1 MKGYNGPSI
10 LCAIFLFGAILVSPA
25 FADMEKVD
33 EAELAQTNASVTG
46 ASDKHSN
53 VGAVSTGGTF
63 DKTQWVVYPSDSKVS
78 EGFSPN
84 VPSLGPETWTFNFGA
99 NNPNYF
105 GSMSGVKSH

>member
-1 MKGYNGPSI
+1 MKGYNGSSI
-10 LCAIFLFGAILVSPA
+10 LCAILLFGAILVSPA
-25 FADMEKVD
+25 FAEMGKVD
-33 EAELAQTNASVTG
+33 DTDLSQINASVTG

-63 DKTQWVVYPSDSKVS
+63 DKTQWVVYPSDSKIS

-99 NNPNYF
+99 NNPNYI
-105 GSMSGVKSH
+105 GSMSGVKTR